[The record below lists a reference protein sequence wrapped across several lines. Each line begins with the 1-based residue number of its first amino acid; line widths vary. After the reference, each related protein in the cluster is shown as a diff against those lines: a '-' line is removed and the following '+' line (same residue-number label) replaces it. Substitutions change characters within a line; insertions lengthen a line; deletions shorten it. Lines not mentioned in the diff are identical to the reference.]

1 MMESDNS
8 RRWLV
13 CASAFV
19 TQFILFGLIN
29 SGGVLYTFLVEE
41 FKSSRGTTGKR
52 ASISVYRSGRGRAN
66 ARNIS
71 T

>member
-1 MMESDNS
+1 MVSVKS

-19 TQFILFGLIN
+19 IQFIVFGLLN

-52 ASISVYRSGRGRAN
+52 ASISVYRCGRERAN
-66 ARNIS
+66 TRKIS